1 VPSGNC
7 PREFSCYHW
16 RGEYQWF
23 ATDWEMSGFERGE
36 EEECHRRGMSKPEYL
51 GKERGD
57 ANCDGRTDGGDYSLW
72 RKEAKDQQPTRNSWQ
87 ADFNQDGRVDDEDLR
102 IWRREYNDQ
111 FTFFNSRFL
120 TPD

>member
-1 VPSGNC
+1 
-7 PREFSCYHW
+7 
-16 RGEYQWF
+16 
-23 ATDWEMSGFERGE
+23 
-36 EEECHRRGMSKPEYL
+36 MSKPEYL

-111 FTFFNSRFL
+111 LTIFNF
-120 TPD
+120 